1 MQRHP
6 ADIAQRHIPPTMH
19 SSRNPAA
26 STETE
31 PNMTLS
37 RLNLILVPSVLA
49 LALPGWAEARQ
60 ANAKATQPRPLN
72 LSLPRDALRAPGA
85 GQADETVQRN
95 LRAPAP
101 VPGNTPT
108 PATLRYGAGY
118 EHRHPETGGAA
129 AGGSAGA
136 GAGSA
141 AGSGRRGR

>member
-1 MQRHP
+1 
-6 ADIAQRHIPPTMH
+6 
-19 SSRNPAA
+19 
-26 STETE
+26 
-31 PNMTLS
+31 MTLS

-49 LALPGWAEARQ
+49 LASPGWAEARQ

-72 LSLPRDALRAPGA
+72 LSLPRDVLHAPGA
-85 GQADETVQRN
+85 GQVDETVQRN

-101 VPGNTPT
+101 LPGNTPA

-118 EHRHPETGGAA
+118 EHRQQEMGGAA
-129 AGGSAGA
+129 AGGGVGAGA